1 MSELSPASMRII
13 TLEKD
18 PDIQPA
24 TYQVLDIIEFQLSTD
39 PVKRRRQIMKKL
51 CFYRDQAF
59 QYNRKAER
67 NPISAARELGK
78 ELDKSA
84 PEMTE
89 FTCDILPEYR
99 VNVQYLPSA

>member
-13 TLEKD
+13 TLERD
-18 PDIQPA
+18 SDIEPV

-51 CFYRDQAF
+51 RFYRDQAF

-67 NPISAARELGK
+67 NPISTARELGK

-84 PEMTE
+84 PEMKE
-89 FTCDILPEYR
+89 FTYDILPEYR

>member
-1 MSELSPASMRII
+1 MSDVSPASMRII

-18 PDIQPA
+18 TDIEPA

-51 CFYRDQAF
+51 RFYRDQAF
-59 QYNRKAER
+59 EYSRKADR
-67 NPISAARELGK
+67 NPISAARELGR

-84 PEMTE
+84 PGMEE
-89 FTCDILPEYR
+89 FSCDILPEYR
-99 VNVQYLPSA
+99 INVQYLPGA